1 MGSSGF
7 LVFSGRSNK
16 PLAEEIVKYLGL
28 ELSGVEIFDFS
39 DGEICVQVTENVRE
53 RDVFIVQ
60 PLSYPGNRNIM
71 ELLIMIDALKRS
83 SAASITT
90 VIPYYGYSR
99 QDRKTSPRVPI
110 SAKLLA
116 DLITVAGA
124 KRVLTLDLH
133 VGQIQGFFDIP
144 VDNLYAKPVMIEHIR
159 KMNIKDLVIVSPD
172 AGGVERARA
181 FARQLDADLVIIDKR
196 REKANIAQVMNII
209 GDVKGKRAMIVDDM
223 IDTAGTMCE
232 GVKALLNNGAR
243 EVYACCSHAV
253 LSGPAIERITQSEI
267 KEVIVTDSILLS
279 EEKREC
285 KKLTILPIA
294 PLLGEAIKRI
304 HAGTSVS
311 SLFM

>member
-1 MGSSGF
+1 MSSSDF
-7 LVFSGRSNK
+7 LVFSGRSNR
-16 PLAEEIVKYLGL
+16 PLAEDIVKYLGL
-28 ELSGVEIFDFS
+28 ELSGAEIYDFS
-39 DGEICVQVTENVRE
+39 DGEICVQITENVRE

-71 ELLIMIDALKRS
+71 ELLIMTDALKRS

-144 VDNLYAKPVMIEHIR
+144 VDNLYAKPVIIEHIR

-172 AGGVERARA
+172 AGGVERARD
-181 FARQLDADLVIIDKR
+181 FARQLDTDLVIIDKR
-196 REKANIAQVMNII
+196 REKANVAQVMNII

-232 GVKALLNNGAR
+232 GVKALLNSGAK
-243 EVYACCSHAV
+243 EVYACCSHPV

-279 EEKREC
+279 EEKRGCE
-285 KKLTILPIA
+285 KLTILSIA